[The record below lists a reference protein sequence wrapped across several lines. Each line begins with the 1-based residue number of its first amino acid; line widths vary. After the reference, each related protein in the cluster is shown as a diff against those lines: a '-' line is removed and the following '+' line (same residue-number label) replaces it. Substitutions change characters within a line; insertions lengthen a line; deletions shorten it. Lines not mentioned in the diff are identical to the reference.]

1 MMNQF
6 QSQLDFFNQSEAAVA
21 TGNLREVLISSINKN
36 ALERLGEDTI
46 AEIMSND
53 ACVDNLST
61 KFKRDPAELQ
71 ELLENIQES
80 RGSHAIVKI
89 RNDLDEKYGYF
100 DNAQVKSAEEYMTAD
115 EVAVMD
121 GRLSELPSISIPQ
134 VNEFFD
140 RRMEKLNAEAEMELS
155 LDEVEVE
162 EEEVFQ
168 MAM

>member
-6 QSQLDFFNQSEAAVA
+6 QSQLDFFNQSEAMAA
-21 TGNLREVLISSINKN
+21 TNNLREVLISSINKN

-46 AEIMSND
+46 SEIMSND
-53 ACVDNLST
+53 ECVDNLCA
-61 KFKRDPAELQ
+61 KFKRDHSELQ

-89 RNDLDEKYGYF
+89 RNDLDDKYDYF
-100 DNAQVKSAEEYMTAD
+100 DNTQVKTAEEYMPAD
-115 EVAVMD
+115 EVAVIE
-121 GRLSELPSISIPQ
+121 GRLSELPTISIPQ

-140 RRMEKLNAEAEMELS
+140 RRMAKMNAEAEMELS
-155 LDEVEVE
+155 LEEV